1 MILLLLD
8 EREVDLCSFSK
19 KVKSLPPV
27 ASCVEHFDSTSK
39 ALTDALREL
48 FMTTTTRRRRRPP
61 ALGGLW
67 FLLTLLQC
75 GCRHEALAFRTTPKQ
90 PPPRPGSIED
100 AVAQL
105 GRVPYGEQSR
115 QYRRTV
121 YSHSD
126 WIRHRNN
133 PAGGSRIFANI
144 RGMFFSGIIRQMRGD
159 IAVVTAV
166 ATFVVLWN
174 DYIVPYSEAHATLMN
189 LPDLDLPLSAF
200 TLSSPALGL
209 LLVFRTNASYQRWL
223 EARARWSVVETH
235 TRNCVRM
242 AVTFCPNAQDKDDDD
257 ATYQC
262 LLQLAAASWLV
273 ARTMMNVLA
282 GPAADDEAYQSELM
296 EYYRPYN
303 ADLVDFLLVS
313 NDKNNNDGNT
323 SQMMQQDQRAQ
334 VALLQLSLALD
345 RIPVDEKRRVE
356 IDKSIILIADA
367 VAACQRILTS
377 PVPLVYT
384 KHSSRFL
391 SLWMLLL
398 PFAMHDQFM
407 QRHQTGLVTIPAA
420 ALLSLFL
427 FGIEELAIQLEEP
440 FSILPMQ
447 EMCDDIRV
455 DTAALVEWSVKLR
468 HQSSQPS
475 RRTGVDET
483 PNNLHQSSSSLQS
496 ASKVS
501 LPPPL
506 PHNGMSSPPQAWFDK
521 TKNNNYDHPPPS
533 LPNNGNRSPQPQ
545 QRQQVVFELYSPPP
559 NRRMKN
565 NGYQNEQDYS
575 NNINGWTYMEGDD
588 SS

>member
-1 MILLLLD
+1 MSPPTTLVGLWLLLT
-8 EREVDLCSFSK
+8 V
-19 KVKSLPPV
+19 
-27 ASCVEHFDSTSK
+27 
-39 ALTDALREL
+39 
-48 FMTTTTRRRRRPP
+48 
-61 ALGGLW
+61 
-67 FLLTLLQC
+67 TLLQSC
-75 GCRHEALAFRTTPKQ
+75 SRQALAFSFSPQ

-105 GRVPYGEQSR
+105 GHVPYGEQSR

-121 YSHSD
+121 YSHGD
-126 WIRHRNN
+126 WIRHRNPTN
-133 PAGGSRIFANI
+133 PAGRIFTNI
-144 RGMFFSGIIRQMRGD
+144 RGMFFSGIIRQMRSD
-159 IAVVTAV
+159 IAMVTLV

-174 DYIVPYSEAHATLMN
+174 DYIVPWSESDTHATLTN

-223 EARARWSVVETH
+223 EARARFSVVETH
-235 TRNCVRM
+235 TRNTVRM
-242 AVTFCPNAQDKDDDD
+242 AVTFCPNNDQGLLSTH
-257 ATYQC
+257 TYER
-262 LLQLAAASWLV
+262 LVQLAAASWLV

-282 GPAADDEAYQSELM
+282 GPAADDEAYRAELM
-296 EYYRPYN
+296 EYYRPYD
-303 ADLVDFLLVS
+303 ADLVDFLLTV
-313 NDKNNNDGNT
+313 NDKNDDNNDDDDDASST
-323 SQMMQQDQRAQ
+323 QIQPDQRAQ

-345 RIPVDEKRRVE
+345 AIPVDEKRRVE

-398 PFAMHDQFM
+398 PFAMHDQFI

-455 DTAALVEWSVKLR
+455 DTAALVEWSVMLR
-468 HQSSQPS
+468 QSPQTS
-475 RRTGVDET
+475 RRNGDET
-483 PNNLHQSSSSLQS
+483 TNNLHQSSSLPSTN
-496 ASKVS
+496 KVS
-501 LPPPL
+501 L
-506 PHNGMSSPPQAWFDK
+506 HSNGMTSPQQVTLFDK
-521 TKNNNYDHPPPS
+521 SKNNNVNPPPP
-533 LPNNGNRSPQPQ
+533 LPNNGNSSPLPQ
-545 QRQQVVFELYSPPP
+545 QRQQVGFELYSPPP
-559 NRRMKN
+559 NRRMN
-565 NGYQNEQDYS
+565 INGYQNEQDYS
-575 NNINGWTYMEGDD
+575 SSNNGWTYMEGDD